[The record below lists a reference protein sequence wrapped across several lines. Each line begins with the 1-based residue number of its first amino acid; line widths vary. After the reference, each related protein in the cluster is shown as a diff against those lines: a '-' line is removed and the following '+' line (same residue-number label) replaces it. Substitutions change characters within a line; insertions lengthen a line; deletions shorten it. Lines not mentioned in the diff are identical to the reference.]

1 MPSLLNRSILSI
13 LCLWGLLMQP
23 LPAFAE
29 DTTSDPLS
37 EQLEQSIEQLQ
48 QPLYQPFIERYV
60 LDDLRSL
67 RQELAAQK
75 AELIQQMVDRELS
88 AVDRAVRYATDTITY
103 FFYLIAAASSILVI
117 VGWTSMRDIKAK
129 AHELAEREI
138 SKLVTAYEGRLQAIE
153 TTLNQK
159 TRSIDSNRKEIE
171 RTQEIH
177 SLWLRAAQETNH
189 QTKISIYDSILSL
202 QHDNCEALTYKAD
215 TVLDM
220 GEPQWAANLC
230 HQALLIDPENTHAF
244 YQLACAYT
252 AIGKYQDAV
261 NYLERVLEETDRY
274 QQDIIEDE
282 ALAPLKEFPPF
293 RELMQLDSVG

>member
-1 MPSLLNRSILSI
+1 MPSFITPVFLMSAIIGL
-13 LCLWGLLMQP
+13 LLMQQP
-23 LPAFAE
+23 NLFAE
-29 DTTSDPLS
+29 ERTEPFDTQLDQTV
-37 EQLEQSIEQLQ
+37 EQLEQ
-48 QPLYQPFIERYV
+48 PLYTPFIERYV

-75 AELIQQMVDRELS
+75 AELIQQMLDRELS

-129 AHELAEREI
+129 AYELAEREI

-153 TTLNQK
+153 TTLHQK
-159 TRSIDSNRKEIE
+159 TRSIDHNRKEIE

-189 QTKISIYDSILSL
+189 QTKITIYDSILAI

-244 YQLACAYT
+244 YQLACSYT

-261 NYLERVLEETDRY
+261 NYLEKVLKETDRY

-282 ALAPLKEFPPF
+282 ALAPLQEFAPF
-293 RELMQLDSVG
+293 RELMQLDSVS